1 MVLKNADEMIN
12 TGTVASIRK
21 EEGNLS
27 VKVCNA
33 FLMNNEMM
41 PIFGIRN
48 DCKLVT

>member
-1 MVLKNADEMIN
+1 MNITLNLRYTGINGAENADEMIN

-33 FLMNNEMM
+33 FLME
-41 PIFGIRN
+41 
-48 DCKLVT
+48 